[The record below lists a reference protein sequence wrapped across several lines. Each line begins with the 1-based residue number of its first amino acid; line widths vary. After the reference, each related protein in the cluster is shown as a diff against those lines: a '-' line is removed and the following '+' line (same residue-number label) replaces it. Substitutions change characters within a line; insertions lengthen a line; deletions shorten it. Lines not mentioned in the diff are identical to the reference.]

1 MKSERAQ
8 KYLNSSKWKERETC
22 PLENVRLYI
31 AEEAV
36 EMAEEDARG
45 RAKNAFCRSKCLI
58 AETCIKHAY
67 YVCGELEKFLKT
79 YDEQ

>member
-1 MKSERAQ
+1 MKSERAKQ
-8 KYLNSSKWKERETC
+8 FIKTQSPGDIAQYEVSLWKAKKAVE
-22 PLENVRLYI
+22 I
-31 AEEAV
+31 AEEN
-36 EMAEEDARG
+36 ARG

>member
-1 MKSERAQ
+1 MKSERAKQ
-8 KYLNSSKWKERETC
+8 FIKTQFTGDIAQYEVSLWKAK
-22 PLENVRLYI
+22 N
-31 AEEAV
+31 AV
-36 EMAEEDARG
+36 EIAEEDARG